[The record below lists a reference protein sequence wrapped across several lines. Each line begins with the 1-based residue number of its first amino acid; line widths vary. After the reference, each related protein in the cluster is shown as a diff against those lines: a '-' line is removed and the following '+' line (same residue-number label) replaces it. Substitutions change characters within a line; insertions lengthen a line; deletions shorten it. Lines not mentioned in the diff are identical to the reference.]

1 MLTLMAPATVITA
14 VRGTDTAAATPL
26 LIMAA
31 GTQRAMAMAMLPH
44 TTADTRQDMLQ
55 PTTVPAESFVAPMR
69 TAALATIGGIAIA
82 GLFAGLAAH
91 FHGIPTEYSHRKT
104 LTVDAPQ
111 VLSRLRDDGADAAIL
126 CPL

>member
-1 MLTLMAPATVITA
+1 MLTLIAPATVITA
-14 VRGTDTAAATPL
+14 VRGTDTAATPL

-55 PTTVPAESFVAPMR
+55 PTTVPAASFVAPMR

-82 GLFAGLAAH
+82 GD
-91 FHGIPTEYSHRKT
+91 RR
-104 LTVDAPQ
+104 
-111 VLSRLRDDGADAAIL
+111 SRR
-126 CPL
+126 